1 MAAEAT
7 SRGQSVLEA
16 ACGTVR
22 VTLRLAQDGADV
34 VGLDLSPA
42 MLHVAR
48 EKGGGMRHVR
58 WVHADMRS
66 SNLGG
71 TFALAIIPGHSFQNI
86 VDVEDQVDT
95 LQAVRRHLVPD
106 GLLVVH
112 LDQPEI
118 GWLGDLTGDLGG
130 VFETAGQFVHP
141 KTGRRIRTLQAWS
154 YEPSTQTAISHK
166 IWEELGAD
174 GQVVGRVDRGAI
186 RLHVVFR
193 FEMEH
198 LLARTGFT
206 LEAVYGD
213 FHQNGLEDASSEMVW
228 VARPGT
234 G

>member
-1 MAAEAT
+1 V
-7 SRGQSVLEA
+7 QFVLEV
-16 ACGTVR
+16 ACGTGR
-22 VTLRLAQDGADV
+22 VTLRLSQDGADV

-86 VDVEDQVDT
+86 VEEEDQVDT

-106 GLLVVH
+106 GLLAAH

-118 GWLGDLTGDLGG
+118 GWLGDLTGDQGG
-130 VFETAGQFVHP
+130 VCEIAGQFVHP
-141 KTGRRIRTLQAWS
+141 KTRQRFQTLQSRA
-154 YEPSTQTAISHK
+154 YEPANQTAVSHK
-166 IWEELGAD
+166 IWEELGPD
-174 GQVVGRVDRGAI
+174 GEIINRLDRGAI